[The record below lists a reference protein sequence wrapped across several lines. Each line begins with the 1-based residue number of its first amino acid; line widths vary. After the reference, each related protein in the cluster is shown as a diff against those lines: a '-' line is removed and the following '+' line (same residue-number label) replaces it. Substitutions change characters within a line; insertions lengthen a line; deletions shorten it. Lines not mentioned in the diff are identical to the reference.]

1 MPGEYKIEPLF
12 AEPLFRI
19 DIGDA
24 ITEDQIAYIR
34 TLKMVRNPDNW
45 ISEDTYI
52 FSHPQLAR
60 LANTV
65 QEVLDFYAKEVMGIP
80 QQIYVTQSWSLMN
93 EPNTGMHA
101 HSHSNSIL
109 SGSIYYTDLPDPPAR
124 MVFTRHKTYQ
134 QIDLQP
140 TLGIKTIYNSP
151 TTTVTPRKN
160 EMFLFASDL
169 THLVE
174 PNATAQPRYAIA
186 FNTFVKGKLGGY
198 RNISELTLP

>member
-1 MPGEYKIEPLF
+1 LPGEYKIEPLF

-24 ITEDQIAYIR
+24 LTDDQVAYIKG
-34 TLKMVRNPDNW
+34 LKMVNNPDNL

-52 FSHPQLAR
+52 FNHPQLAR

-65 QEVLDFYAKEVMGIP
+65 QDVLDFYAKEVMGIP
-80 QQIYVTQSWSLMN
+80 QKIYVTQSWSLLN
-93 EPNTGMHA
+93 EPGTGMHA
-101 HSHSNSIL
+101 HAHSNSVL

-124 MVFTRHKTYQ
+124 MVFTRHKAHQ

-140 TLGIKTIYNSP
+140 TIGIKTIYNAP

-160 EMFLFASDL
+160 ELLLFASDL

-174 PNATAQPRYAIA
+174 PNATKVPRRAIA
-186 FNTFVKGKLGGY
+186 FNTFVKGTLGGY
-198 RNISELTLP
+198 RNISELVLP